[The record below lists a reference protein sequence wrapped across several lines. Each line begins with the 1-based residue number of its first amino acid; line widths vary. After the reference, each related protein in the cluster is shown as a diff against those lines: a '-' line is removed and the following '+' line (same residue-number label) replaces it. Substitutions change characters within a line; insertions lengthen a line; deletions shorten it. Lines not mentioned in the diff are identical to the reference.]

1 MLVLT
6 ARGEDSTNAAANRKY
21 ALFTEPMLLCL
32 KKIYKFDNKIVEA
45 CPTSNEGVH
54 A

>member
-21 ALFTEPMLLCL
+21 ALFTEPMSADL
-32 KKIYKFDNKIVEA
+32 KK
-45 CPTSNEGVH
+45 
-54 A
+54 